1 MNVTTEI
8 HVWREWLR
16 NYQAYQGRFSVPKAY
31 ELERVLG
38 HAAARILEQQTEI
51 EILEQ
56 KVRRLE
62 RDDTA
67 AGV

>member
-1 MNVTTEI
+1 MSVITEI

-16 NYQAYQGRFSVPKAY
+16 NYQAYEGRFSVPKAN

-38 HAAARILEQQTEI
+38 NAASRILDQQTEI
-51 EILEQ
+51 DILEE

-62 RDDTA
+62 RDNTT

>member
-1 MNVTTEI
+1 MSVITEI
-8 HVWREWLR
+8 NVWRKWLR
-16 NYQAYQGRFSVPKAY
+16 NYQAYQGRFSVPMAC

-38 HAAARILEQQTEI
+38 HAAARILDQQVEI
-51 EILEQ
+51 DILEE

-62 RDDTA
+62 RDDTI